1 MLFLASLAFAVISIY
16 QNSMLVKVVEQ
27 TRVDQQHAISGVSR
41 ETMHSVLNEEH
52 GAAPGRILKH
62 VRKGVDAFVQ
72 DAEQFDD
79 LTMLCLE
86 YRGPE
91 KEEKDPAVQ
100 A

>member
-1 MLFLASLAFAVISIY
+1 MDADRNLFGTERMIA
-16 QNSMLVKVVEQ
+16 
-27 TRVDQQHAISGVSR
+27 
-41 ETMHSVLNEEH
+41 VLNEEH
-52 GAAPGRILKH
+52 GAAPDRILKH
-62 VRKGVDAFVQ
+62 VREGVDDFVQ

-91 KEEKDPAVQ
+91 KEDGPAVQ